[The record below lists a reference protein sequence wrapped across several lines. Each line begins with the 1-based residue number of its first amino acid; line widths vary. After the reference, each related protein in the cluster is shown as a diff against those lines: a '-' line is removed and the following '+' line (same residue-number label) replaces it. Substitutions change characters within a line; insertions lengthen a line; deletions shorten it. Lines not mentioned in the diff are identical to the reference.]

1 MSARFRSVRPRLV
14 VLAAL
19 GAALAVTAGC
29 AKSGKVSGK
38 VTLPDGSPLPGGLI
52 LFAPEDST
60 HNPSSAIIKED
71 GTYEVSDVPTGTC
84 KVSIDNRMAGVTEI
98 PVGAGGGYNA
108 VKTDKSDSDKGGKKG
123 GMKGPPGKKGGDPN
137 APPAASKGGEDA
149 ISAARAAAGGPASGA
164 RVPVPGQ
171 KVDINKKYYT
181 PESSGLTISVSG
193 GSNTYDVKLA
203 Q

>member
-71 GTYEVSDVPTGTC
+71 GTYEFRTSRP
-84 KVSIDNRMAGVTEI
+84 
-98 PVGAGGGYNA
+98 
-108 VKTDKSDSDKGGKKG
+108 
-123 GMKGPPGKKGGDPN
+123 
-137 APPAASKGGEDA
+137 
-149 ISAARAAAGGPASGA
+149 GPARCRSTTGW
-164 RVPVPGQ
+164 PG
-171 KVDINKKYYT
+171 
-181 PESSGLTISVSG
+181 
-193 GSNTYDVKLA
+193 
-203 Q
+203 